1 MLLLYMRNC
10 QLIAL
15 ASLMPHALVL
25 VAELLWSRIFMCW
38 FDRELLTKHWY
49 VCA

>member
-1 MLLLYMRNC
+1 MRNC

-25 VAELLWSRIFMCW
+25 VAELLWSRIF
-38 FDRELLTKHWY
+38 Y
-49 VCA
+49 VLV